1 MNRLVAALGEDEERA
16 RCVTHV
22 AVTAATAGRHAPW
35 PAWLPE
41 WLTSGYGSL
50 GVAQPWAH
58 QVRFMERA
66 RDSHAVIATST
77 GSGKSLALWAPVLS
91 ALDEPYELGRID
103 QVRAR
108 PAAIYLAPTKALAAD
123 QFTALRALFTAAD
136 VEGIE
141 VGVCDG
147 DTPTEARRWL
157 RSNVDVLL
165 TNPDYLHFA
174 LLPGHTGWA
183 GLLRGLRYVLIDELH
198 AYRGVMG
205 AHVAWVI
212 RRLRRLA
219 RHYGADPIFLAASA
233 TVSEPAE
240 TLARLIG
247 EAPEAVTAVA
257 EDTSA
262 RGDQTFVMWRP
273 APFDADEADTLVTTG
288 KGGASGKGR
297 RGIGG
302 PRRSAAAET
311 ARLLAA
317 LTDVGARSV
326 AFVRSRFAAETVA
339 ESARAVVGEPLAAR
353 IATYRGG
360 YLAEER
366 RGLEDRLRD
375 GSLLGVVA
383 TSALE
388 LGIDVSGLDA
398 VLIAG
403 WPGTRVALKQRAG
416 RAGRAGA
423 DGLAVWVA
431 GTDPLD
437 SYLVEHPDSV
447 LGPPLEA
454 CVFDP
459 SNVYVSAP
467 HLAAATAELPLH
479 VDELA
484 ALDAGAAA
492 VLDSLAATGAVRR
505 RGDRWFWLARERAT
519 DLTDLRGSGGGQIQV
534 VEQATGQV
542 LGTVDSARAPATVH
556 PGAVYLHQGS

>member
-1 MNRLVAALGEDEERA
+1 MVGVNRLVAALGEDEERA

-22 AVTAATAGRHAPW
+22 AVTGANPGQRAPW
-35 PAWLPE
+35 PDWLPE

-50 GVAQPWAH
+50 GVDRPWAH
-58 QVRFMERA
+58 QVRFMEQA

-91 ALDEPYELGRID
+91 ALDEPFELGRID

-108 PAAIYLAPTKALAAD
+108 PGAIYLAPTKALAAD
-123 QFTALRALFTAAD
+123 QFTALRALFAASE

-141 VGVCDG
+141 VAVCDG
-147 DTPTEARRWL
+147 DTPTAARRWL
-157 RSNVDVLL
+157 RYNVDVVL
-165 TNPDYLHFA
+165 TNPDYLHFG

-247 EAPEAVTAVA
+247 ESPEAVTAVT
-257 EDTSA
+257 EDTAA

-273 APFDADEADTLVTTG
+273 APFDSDEADTLAATG
-288 KGGASGKGR
+288 KAKAAAGKGR

-339 ESARAVVGEPLAAR
+339 DSARAIVGEPLAAR

-366 RGLEDRLRD
+366 RGLEERLRD
-375 GSLLGVVA
+375 GSLLGLVA

-398 VLIAG
+398 VLIAS

-423 DGLAVWVA
+423 DGLAVWIA

-459 SNVYVSAP
+459 SNAYVSAP

-484 ALDAGAAA
+484 ALDPGAAA
-492 VLDSLAATGAVRR
+492 VMDSLA
-505 RGDRWFWLARERAT
+505 
-519 DLTDLRGSGGGQIQV
+519 
-534 VEQATGQV
+534 
-542 LGTVDSARAPATVH
+542 
-556 PGAVYLHQGS
+556 